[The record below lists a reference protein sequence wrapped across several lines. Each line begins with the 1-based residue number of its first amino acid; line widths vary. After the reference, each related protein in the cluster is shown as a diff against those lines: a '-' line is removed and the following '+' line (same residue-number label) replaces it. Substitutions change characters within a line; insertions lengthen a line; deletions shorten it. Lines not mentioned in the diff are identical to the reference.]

1 MTESEKQALEE
12 IRELAP
18 KAVGKMMELL
28 ENEKTSAALKVRI
41 CEIILDRTY
50 GKPEAAVRMS
60 VETQTPEAAWARL
73 EAIAARIRIEVDGD
87 G

>member
-28 ENEKTSAALKVRI
+28 ENEKTSAALKVKI

-50 GKPEAAVRMS
+50 GKVPAS
-60 VETQTPEAAWARL
+60 VT
-73 EAIAARIRIEVDGD
+73 
-87 G
+87 